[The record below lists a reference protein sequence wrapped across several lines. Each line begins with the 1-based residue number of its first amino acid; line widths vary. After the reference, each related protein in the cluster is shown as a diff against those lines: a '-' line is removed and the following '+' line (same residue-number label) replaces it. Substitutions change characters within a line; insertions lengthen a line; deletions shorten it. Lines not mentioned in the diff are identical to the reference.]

1 MIVRTLATVCVTRTA
16 LRHTEKPPQ
25 RLAYEDLVRTV
36 TFRSLRFVVVLACTL
51 GVGRPVFAQSEA
63 RVRKLGGMHVG
74 APLGVSGF
82 GAAVWDRGHHTWPTP
97 EGMFLGAEVGMF
109 GAIVS
114 AGRVTA
120 LDGGSSSVQGG
131 VMRSYSGN
139 RVYVGG
145 EARFMVWLITFR
157 GGAYLRVRGQTGW
170 AVLPALSVGAGW

>member
-1 MIVRTLATVCVTRTA
+1 
-16 LRHTEKPPQ
+16 
-25 RLAYEDLVRTV
+25 
-36 TFRSLRFVVVLACTL
+36 
-51 GVGRPVFAQSEA
+51 
-63 RVRKLGGMHVG
+63 MHLG
-74 APLGVSGF
+74 APLGISGF

-109 GAIVS
+109 GAIIS

-120 LDGGSSSVQGG
+120 LDGGSSIVQGG
-131 VMRSYSGN
+131 VLRTYSGN

-170 AVLPALSVGAGW
+170 PVLPAISIGAGF